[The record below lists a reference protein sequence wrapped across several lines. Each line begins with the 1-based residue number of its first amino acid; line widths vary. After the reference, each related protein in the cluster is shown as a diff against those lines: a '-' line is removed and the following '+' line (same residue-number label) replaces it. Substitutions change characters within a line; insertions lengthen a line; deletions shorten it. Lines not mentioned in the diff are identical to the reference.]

1 MEKRVFTTPLTN
13 LQVEILKLFKVNQ
26 SEEELIE
33 IRDMLANY
41 FLQKATEN
49 ADKVWIE
56 KGYNEETIQALLN
69 DDK

>member
-49 ADKVWIE
+49 ADRVWIE